1 MLKKSVKYNCK
12 YVCRLCPWFLLR
24 KGISMSQ
31 IYVPKRF
38 YGRTGYQI
46 VVDRFYRDQ
55 TPLPYIEGRKVK
67 SWDDWMPDWQPDP
80 DGVYRNRY
88 YYGGNLG
95 GIIQKLDYIES
106 MGFNL
111 ILLGPIS
118 KTNTY
123 HHYDVED
130 QTVIDP
136 YIGSMADFAK
146 LCEEAHKRDILVGVD
161 LVFNH
166 FGSQSEF
173 FQKAMAG
180 EGYFK
185 DWFEWKENGNPVYW
199 YGFTDMPQT
208 NKMSANFKE
217 YVYYVLETYIRNGAD
232 CIRLDLGENLPE
244 SFMQDVRQKIKE
256 LNPEVLIVSEMWGLA
271 TKKDNP
277 QIFDGRQA
285 DSIMNYPMADD
296 IIRWV
301 RTGNH
306 LHFNYNLSEI
316 SKYPENVQNVLW
328 NMLDS
333 HDTPRAKT
341 MLGGAGI
348 QDDPFKGGPWD
359 IEEPWRY
366 PGGFDTYAF
375 RKFEADNDSN
385 LHKDSDQMLMLAS
398 TIQYLVKGIPVVFY
412 ATEVGMDGYK
422 DPFCRK
428 PFSWNSQN
436 ETLREHYRKLGMLR
450 RQNKDILSDGD
461 MDIICDSELMFITR
475 RSRSGSIVAILSR
488 NNAEMPV
495 GFKARKQNILFQL
508 NSNDPNI
515 GSYGAVVCRF

>member
-80 DGVYRNRY
+80 DGEYRNRY
-88 YYGGNLG
+88 YYTGNIG

-106 MGFNL
+106 MGFNM
-111 ILLGPIS
+111 ILLGPIG
-118 KTNTY
+118 KTNEY

-136 YIGSMADFAK
+136 YIGTMDDFVK
-146 LCEEAHKRDILVGVD
+146 LCEEAHKRDILIGVD

-166 FGSQSEF
+166 FGSQSGF

-180 EGYFK
+180 DEFFR
-185 DWFEWKENGNPVYW
+185 DWFEWDNNGNPVYW
-199 YGFTDMPQT
+199 FGFKNMPET
-208 NKMSANFKE
+208 NKNSAGFRD
-217 YVYYVLETYIRNGAD
+217 YVYYVLETYIRNGVD
-232 CIRLDLGENLPE
+232 CIRLDLGEKFPE
-244 SFMQDVRQKIKE
+244 SFMRYIREKVKE
-256 LNPEVLIVSEMWGLA
+256 LNPEVLIISEMWDLA

-277 QIFDGRQA
+277 QIVDGQQA
-285 DSIMNYPMADD
+285 NTIMNYPFADAVV
-296 IIRWV
+296 RWV
-301 RTGNH
+301 RTGNY
-306 LHFNYNLSEI
+306 LHVNYIFSEI
-316 SKYPENVQNVLW
+316 EKYPEAVKNVLW
-328 NMLDS
+328 NMLDT
-333 HDTPRAKT
+333 HDTPRVIT
-341 MLGGAGI
+341 MLGGVGM
-348 QDDPFKGGPWD
+348 DDPFKGGPWD

-398 TIQYLVKGIPVVFY
+398 TAQYLAKGIPVVY
-412 ATEVGMDGYK
+412 YGTEIGMDGYK

-436 ETLREHYRKLGMLR
+436 ETIREHYRKLGMLR

-461 MDIICDSELMFITR
+461 MDIICDSQLIIITR
-475 RSRSGSIVAILSR
+475 RSNSGTIVGILNRSNI
-488 NNAEMPV
+488 EMPV
-495 GFKARKQNILFQL
+495 GLKSKKDKVVFQC
-508 NSNDPNI
+508 NSNDPII
-515 GSYGAVVCRF
+515 GPYGAIVYRF